1 MESVQSTLSILSIL
15 STTRP
20 LDHSPLT
27 TINHQPPTTV
37 GLISL
42 GCAKNLVD
50 TQIMSGVLVTEG
62 LALAHDADHADI
74 VLINTCAFI
83 ASAREE
89 ACAIIAEMSAHKAR
103 GGCRAIIVAGCLP
116 QRYRGQL
123 VDQFPLV
130 DAWIGVDELERIAEV
145 AHLLAAEG
153 GEGETADG
161 REWTRMKGGA
171 TASPPSRSDGAWG
184 TGVPDHNSGTPEL
197 PNSRTSPAAPGGGP
211 LVLVSDAP
219 SATFEP
225 RLPTLVFCN
234 PSFAYLKIAEGCN
247 HACAYC
253 AIPGIRGRLRSRT
266 RRNLVAEA
274 RALLKDGRR
283 ELNLI
288 AQDTTSYGR
297 DRRGAPRLAD
307 LVRALDALPGDFWL
321 RLLYGY
327 PAHLDDDLL
336 DALSGSRHVVP
347 YLDIPIQHSHP
358 GVLRAMRRA
367 DTLATLPDLAPRLRA
382 RWPGVALR
390 TTCLVGFPGETE
402 AHFEHLVGYV
412 EAARFDH
419 LGVFT
424 YSAEEGTAA
433 AALPNPVPAAVAAA
447 RRDRLLAVQ
456 QRIAA
461 AANRAR
467 IGTAARVLLQGP
479 APTGRNRWIARAP
492 WQAPD
497 VDGVTRV
504 SGLPAAARAGDF
516 ATVRITATRGFDL
529 GAVVRGEW

>member
-1 MESVQSTLSILSIL
+1 MSTDAPLS
-15 STTRP
+15 
-20 LDHSPLT
+20 
-27 TINHQPPTTV
+27 V

-116 QRYRGQL
+116 QRYRGRL
-123 VDQFPLV
+123 AEQFPLV

-145 AHLLAAEG
+145 AYLLI
-153 GEGETADG
+153 
-161 REWTRMKGGA
+161 KPP
-171 TASPPSRSDGAWG
+171 TASGGGSSSSSIPASRPPS
-184 TGVPDHNSGTPEL
+184 
-197 PNSRTSPAAPGGGP
+197 PARHPI
-211 LVLVSDAP
+211 VLVTDAP
-219 SATFEP
+219 SARFEP

-253 AIPGIRGRLRSRT
+253 AIPGIRGRLRSRPL
-266 RRNLVAEA
+266 RSLVAEA

-288 AQDTTSYGR
+288 AQDTMSYGR
-297 DRRGAPRLAD
+297 DRRGAPRFAALI
-307 LVRALDALPGDFWL
+307 RALDALPGDFWL

-327 PAHLDDDLL
+327 PAHLDDALL
-336 DALSGSRHVVP
+336 DTLSRSRHVVP
-347 YLDIPIQHSHP
+347 YLDLPIQHSHP
-358 GVLRAMRRA
+358 DILRAMRRA
-367 DTLATLPDLAPRLRA
+367 DTLGALPNLVSRLRA

-390 TTCLVGFPGETE
+390 TTCLVGFPGETD
-402 AHFEHLVGYV
+402 AQFEHLVDYV
-412 EAARFDH
+412 KAARFDH
-419 LGVFT
+419 LGVFA
-424 YSAEEGTAA
+424 YSVEEGTAA
-433 AALPNPVPAAVAAA
+433 AALPDPGPAAGGAAP
-447 RRDRLLAVQ
+447 RDRLLRVQ
-456 QRIAA
+456 QRIAR

-467 IGTAARVLLQGP
+467 IGTETRVLLQRP
-479 APTGRNRWIARAP
+479 APSGRGRWIARAP

-497 VDGVTRV
+497 VDGETVVAGAPRT
-504 SGLPAAARAGDF
+504 ARAGDWLK
-516 ATVRITATRGFDL
+516 VRIRGVKGVNLLAAAADLEAHPGTARLAL
-529 GAVVRGEW
+529 GRHHAPM

>member
-1 MESVQSTLSILSIL
+1 MSTDAPLS
-15 STTRP
+15 
-20 LDHSPLT
+20 
-27 TINHQPPTTV
+27 V

-62 LALAHDADHADI
+62 LTLAHDADHADV

-89 ACAIIAEMSAHKAR
+89 AGAIIAEMSAHKAR

-116 QRYRGQL
+116 QRYRGRL
-123 VDQFPLV
+123 AEQFPLV
-130 DAWIGVDELERIAEV
+130 DAWIGVDELEWIADV
-145 AHLLAAEG
+145 ARAVVATPRQRRAHPVVMV
-153 GEGETADG
+153 AD
-161 REWTRMKGGA
+161 T
-171 TASPPSRSDGAWG
+171 
-184 TGVPDHNSGTPEL
+184 
-197 PNSRTSPAAPGGGP
+197 PAA
-211 LVLVSDAP
+211 L
-219 SATFEP
+219 FEP

-253 AIPGIRGRLRSRT
+253 AIPGIRGRLRSRPL
-266 RRNLVAEA
+266 RSLVAEA

-288 AQDTTSYGR
+288 AQDTMSYGR
-297 DRRGAPRLAD
+297 DRRGAPRFAA

-327 PAHLDDDLL
+327 PAHLDDALL
-336 DALSGSRHVVP
+336 DTLSRSRHVVP
-347 YLDIPIQHSHP
+347 YLDLPIQHSHP
-358 GVLRAMRRA
+358 DILRAMRRA
-367 DTLATLPDLAPRLRA
+367 DTLGALPNLVSRLRA

-390 TTCLVGFPGETE
+390 TTCLVGFPGETD
-402 AHFEHLVGYV
+402 AQFEHLVDYV
-412 EAARFDH
+412 KAARFDH
-419 LGVFT
+419 LGVFA
-424 YSAEEGTAA
+424 YSVEEGTAA
-433 AALPNPVPAAVAAA
+433 AALPDPVPAAVGEA
-447 RRDRLLAVQ
+447 RRDRLLRVQ
-456 QRIAA
+456 QRIAR

-467 IGTAARVLLQGP
+467 IGTETRVLLQRP
-479 APTGRNRWIARAP
+479 APSGRNRWIARAP

-497 VDGVTRV
+497 VDGITRV

-516 ATVRITATRGFDL
+516 AAVRITGLRGVDL
-529 GAVVRGEW
+529 AAEACGVKT

>member
-1 MESVQSTLSILSIL
+1 MSTDVPLS
-15 STTRP
+15 
-20 LDHSPLT
+20 
-27 TINHQPPTTV
+27 V

-62 LALAHDADHADI
+62 LTLAHDADHADV

-89 ACAIIAEMSAHKAR
+89 AGAIIAEMSAHKAR

-116 QRYRGQL
+116 QRDGGRL
-123 VDQFPLV
+123 AEQFPLV

-145 AHLLAAEG
+145 AYLLI
-153 GEGETADG
+153 
-161 REWTRMKGGA
+161 KPP
-171 TASPPSRSDGAWG
+171 TASGGGSSSSSSSIPASRPPS
-184 TGVPDHNSGTPEL
+184 
-197 PNSRTSPAAPGGGP
+197 PARHPI
-211 LVLVSDAP
+211 VLVTDAP
-219 SATFEP
+219 SARFEP

-253 AIPGIRGRLRSRT
+253 AIPGIRGRLRSRPL
-266 RRNLVAEA
+266 RSLVAEA

-288 AQDTTSYGR
+288 AQDTMSYGR
-297 DRRGAPRLAD
+297 DRRGAPRFAALI
-307 LVRALDALPGDFWL
+307 RALDALPGDFWL

-327 PAHLDDDLL
+327 PAHLDDALL
-336 DALSGSRHVVP
+336 DTLSRSRHVVP
-347 YLDIPIQHSHP
+347 YLDLPIQHSHP
-358 GVLRAMRRA
+358 DILRAMRRA
-367 DTLATLPDLAPRLRA
+367 DTLGALPDLVSRLRA

-390 TTCLVGFPGETE
+390 TTCLVGFPGETD
-402 AHFEHLVGYV
+402 AQFEHLVDYV
-412 EAARFDH
+412 KAARFDH
-419 LGVFT
+419 LGVFA
-424 YSAEEGTAA
+424 YSVEEGTAA
-433 AALPNPVPAAVAAA
+433 AALPDPVPAAVGEA
-447 RRDRLLAVQ
+447 RRDRLLRVQ
-456 QRIAA
+456 QRIAR

-467 IGTAARVLLQGP
+467 IGTETRVLLQRP
-479 APTGRNRWIARAP
+479 APSGRNRWIARAP

-497 VDGVTRV
+497 VDGITRV

-516 ATVRITATRGFDL
+516 AAARITGLRGVDL
-529 GAVVRGEW
+529 AAEACGVKT